1 MNRGRSFFLFGS
13 LVSVVQSTRSRF
25 FVCWFV
31 PRGQHF
37 GHPLGLSLFVRSF
50 NLARHSCLHSTLL
63 NFHFAL

>member
-37 GHPLGLSLFVRSF
+37 GHPVSLSLFVRWNIF
-50 NLARHSCLHSTLL
+50 ARHS
-63 NFHFAL
+63 